1 MITSGQ
7 HCNTVNRLLDG
18 VGLDYRI
25 RDKLLKFVS
34 VHFCFSRSRCGGVHS
49 FIYTVDIP

>member
-18 VGLDYRI
+18 VELDDRI
-25 RDKLLKFVS
+25 RDKLQTFVPVVS
-34 VHFCFSRSRCGGVHS
+34 VS
-49 FIYTVDIP
+49 VD